1 MMENLIEL
9 SYTEMLDISGGS
21 ERTYNK
27 GYEHGAKFRKAL
39 DNVGVITLL
48 VLIVSRGR
56 IRV

>member
-1 MMENLIEL
+1 MENLIEL

-21 ERTYNK
+21 EKTYNK